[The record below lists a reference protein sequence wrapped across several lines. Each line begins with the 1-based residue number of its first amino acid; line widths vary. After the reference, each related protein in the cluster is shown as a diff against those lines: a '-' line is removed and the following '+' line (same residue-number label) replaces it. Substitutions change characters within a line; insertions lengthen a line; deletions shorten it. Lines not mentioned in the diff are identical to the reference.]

1 MRTTMLEKIAAINK
15 SNGFL
20 QESKVVENVL
30 KQDVTIKEAKGFVKK
45 VCDECDDETCPECK
59 CACELIL
66 ALLDCCGKD
75 EDVISSPVKSKLSA
89 LLICADVD
97 VEKVK
102 TEAVIETRTNNNKYF
117 GEWQARLN
125 KYN

>member
-1 MRTTMLEKIAAINK
+1 MNSETKMHCTYQCKACEAEI
-15 SNGFL
+15 
-20 QESKVVENVL
+20 ECE
-30 KQDVTIKEAKGFVKK
+30 VTINE
-45 VCDECDDETCPECK
+45 ECDLPETCPECK

-66 ALLDCCGKD
+66 ALLDCCGKED
-75 EDVISSPVKSKLSA
+75 DVISSPVKSKLSA

-102 TEAVIETRTNNNKYF
+102 TEAVIETRTHNNKYF